1 MNNQEKLTQDMALA
15 QVEHLK
21 WLETYSEGQPSLL
34 VAGINILPI
43 FNYELIQF
51 LNHAYLEER
60 LAVK

>member
-1 MNNQEKLTQDMALA
+1 MSEQEKLAQDMANA

-21 WLETYSEGQPSLL
+21 WLETYSKGQPSLL
-34 VAGINILPI
+34 VAGIDILPI

-60 LAVK
+60 LAAK